1 MQGFGVLIV
10 LEEDYEKGTLLVRQ
24 VSEVS
29 CAFSLTRHEAD
40 YQNSTVLLGLSPK
53 YLFRLDCFTRIL
65 TDQQEDLLR
74 DSLDYLP
81 EAEGSNALDEDGP
94 QVFLLSGFGE
104 PGTSDEEEEED
115 DGTASAGKGRR
126 REWTCWV
133 GAHRPKQPTWNKV
146 DAKGLPVPPP
156 NLVILEFELERDTIN
171 PLMQTFEPTIIVSS
185 GRQSPDSA
193 STSNSN
199 SQSSN
204 SNQPSQGSDTTVGT
218 GTRPS
223 GSPNLAADATRRPSA
238 QTMNSEHTTQQS
250 STIRPDSSFGSEAAS
265 GLEGLEVDMPL
276 ERIIESTTNHAKP
289 LRALERMRRSGGLGE
304 DAQSG
309 NGSARGSSRGSAR
322 GGKGAARRQQRRQ
335 QAGGTGAMD
344 VFAVL
349 GQINEQLGS
358 APDLDTFLKVVVG
371 VVQDVCR
378 FHRVLLYQF
387 DESFN
392 GQVVAEL
399 VEWGKTSD
407 LYKGLMFP
415 AADIPAQAR
424 QLYKIN
430 KVRMLYDRSQTT
442 ARMVLRDREDL
453 DHPLDMT
460 HCFLRA
466 MSPIHIK
473 CKSAVS
479 CGQS

>member
-1 MQGFGVLIV
+1 M
-10 LEEDYEKGTLLVRQ
+10 
-24 VSEVS
+24 
-29 CAFSLTRHEAD
+29 
-40 YQNSTVLLGLSPK
+40 
-53 YLFRLDCFTRIL
+53 
-65 TDQQEDLLR
+65 
-74 DSLDYLP
+74 
-81 EAEGSNALDEDGP
+81 
-94 QVFLLSGFGE
+94 SGFGE
-104 PGTSDEEEEED
+104 PGSNDEEED
-115 DGTASAGKGRR
+115 DTTSTGEDGGGGRR

-146 DAKGLPVPPP
+146 DEKGIAIPPP
-156 NLVILEFELERDTIN
+156 ALVVLEFELERDTYN
-171 PLMQTFEPTIIVSS
+171 PLVQTFEPTVMTSSS
-185 GRQSPDSA
+185 GGMTPDSA
-193 STSNSN
+193 SDSNGET
-199 SQSSN
+199 QR
-204 SNQPSQGSDTTVGT
+204 SQGTVSGGSGSQTTVGT
-218 GTRPS
+218 TPRPGTTERHGSEDSTTANTIMNRPKQD
-223 GSPNLAADATRRPSA
+223 NKAD
-238 QTMNSEHTTQQS
+238 
-250 STIRPDSSFGSEAAS
+250 SFGSRPS
-265 GLEGLEVDMPL
+265 SKLPRYMRPMGLEGLEVEMPL

-289 LRALERMRRSGGLGE
+289 LRALERMRRAGGGTDDGESRSG
-304 DAQSG
+304 SG
-309 NGSARGSSRGSAR
+309 TGSTRGSGRGR
-322 GGKGAARRQQRRQ
+322 GGRPRRQQR
-335 QAGGTGAMD
+335 AGNTQNTGTMD

-349 GQINEQLGS
+349 GQINDQLGS

-399 VEWGKTSD
+399 VEWGKTTD

-430 KVRMLYDRSQTT
+430 KVRLLYDRSQTT
-442 ARMVLRDREDL
+442 ARMCLRDKGDL

-473 CKSAVS
+473 CE
-479 CGQS
+479 

>member
-1 MQGFGVLIV
+1 
-10 LEEDYEKGTLLVRQ
+10 
-24 VSEVS
+24 
-29 CAFSLTRHEAD
+29 
-40 YQNSTVLLGLSPK
+40 
-53 YLFRLDCFTRIL
+53 
-65 TDQQEDLLR
+65 
-74 DSLDYLP
+74 
-81 EAEGSNALDEDGP
+81 
-94 QVFLLSGFGE
+94 
-104 PGTSDEEEEED
+104 
-115 DGTASAGKGRR
+115 
-126 REWTCWV
+126 
-133 GAHRPKQPTWNKV
+133 
-146 DAKGLPVPPP
+146 
-156 NLVILEFELERDTIN
+156 
-171 PLMQTFEPTIIVSS
+171 
-185 GRQSPDSA
+185 
-193 STSNSN
+193 
-199 SQSSN
+199 
-204 SNQPSQGSDTTVGT
+204 
-218 GTRPS
+218 
-223 GSPNLAADATRRPSA
+223 
-238 QTMNSEHTTQQS
+238 
-250 STIRPDSSFGSEAAS
+250 
-265 GLEGLEVDMPL
+265 MPL

-309 NGSARGSSRGSAR
+309 NGSARGSSRGSMR
-322 GGKGAARRQQRRQ
+322 GGRGAARRQQRRE

-358 APDLDTFLKVVVG
+358 APDLDNFLKVVVG